1 MSFVG
6 QVLHVFRQD
15 VGRFW
20 PALLGVG
27 ALMAVH
33 WTVGL
38 PVPSGYAPPFA
49 GPIPVFPLIFML
61 FTVILIQDHRVAGD
75 TDFWATR
82 PLEALAILAGKAV
95 FIGFFFCLVPVVVH
109 VQWLLETAGG
119 GDTRALLASSML
131 HQSGLLALVAAGA
144 AATSGVGA
152 FVALAVPVWLGTG
165 ALVGLLEPTF
175 DFFPEQ
181 WMIKARAEILIPWV
195 WLALGLLLLVHQ
207 FVTRRSWR
215 TVLAGALG
223 LAVLVPAAF
232 RIPLDVVHDPLE
244 PERRYAYPGADSIEI
259 RLSSL
264 SHDVQHRG
272 DARSTAF
279 LRARFSAERG
289 PGVMLRVGRARS
301 VFHVN
306 GHAVEHGHDGHLDF
320 SPGVLF
326 NPRMPID
333 GIPPAGRR
341 GKQPYR
347 PNQASVFLARGS
359 PEELE
364 QLGGADRLDIDV
376 TFDVYSRSVRAEL
389 PLEVGAS
396 TSLDAGTVEVDRVQ
410 REDGAVMVSLAYR
423 LAVAYPSHPVELQL
437 RHPAYAAILSRAYH
451 GYVPFL
457 SGGGGSRPRDRIP
470 VRHFVGGASLH
481 QEIVETAVSLED
493 AAGGGPPLP
502 ADWLDEAVLL
512 LTESVYEGSF
522 QRSFTL
528 ALDSLPASN
537 RSLSIPPAA
546 GSGGDG

>member
-33 WTVGL
+33 WTMGL

-181 WMIKARAEILIPWV
+181 WMIKA
-195 WLALGLLLLVHQ
+195 
-207 FVTRRSWR
+207 
-215 TVLAGALG
+215 
-223 LAVLVPAAF
+223 
-232 RIPLDVVHDPLE
+232 
-244 PERRYAYPGADSIEI
+244 
-259 RLSSL
+259 
-264 SHDVQHRG
+264 
-272 DARSTAF
+272 
-279 LRARFSAERG
+279 
-289 PGVMLRVGRARS
+289 
-301 VFHVN
+301 
-306 GHAVEHGHDGHLDF
+306 
-320 SPGVLF
+320 
-326 NPRMPID
+326 
-333 GIPPAGRR
+333 
-341 GKQPYR
+341 
-347 PNQASVFLARGS
+347 
-359 PEELE
+359 
-364 QLGGADRLDIDV
+364 
-376 TFDVYSRSVRAEL
+376 RAEL